1 MNLVIIETDNN
12 SRTKTERLKS
22 SKGLLKIKGE
32 YLIERI
38 IRIGQANGITRVF
51 CIINSHEPELEHY
64 LSTNNFGIAIQ
75 FIVPELRSPM
85 HILFALTSTHNK
97 EPFILVNSNSVFLES
112 EFSEFVTY
120 SLLQADAAGTIAV
133 TRNLNDEKPVGVAMN
148 DADIILKFN
157 NSKEG
162 YSWFNGGIY
171 YFSPQIL
178 IETNYAFQSGI
189 TGIEKFL
196 QFLIEKEYVLKG
208 FSFSRIIKVENIADI
223 AKAEDLI
230 RGIEY

>member
-1 MNLVIIETDNN
+1 MNLVIIETEN
-12 SRTKTERLKS
+12 SSRIKTEKLKS
-22 SKGLLKIKGE
+22 SKGLIKVKGE

-38 IRIGQANGITRVF
+38 IRIGRVNGITRVF
-51 CIINSHEPELEHY
+51 CIINSHEPEFEHY
-64 LSTNNFGIAIQ
+64 LLTQNFGITIQ

-97 EPFILVNSNSVFLES
+97 EPFILANSNSVFLES

-120 SLLQADAAGTIAV
+120 SLLQADADGTIAV
-133 TRNLNDEKPVGVAMN
+133 TRNLNDEKPIGVAMN

-157 NSKEG
+157 NSKVG

-196 QFLIEKEYVLKG
+196 QFLTERGYVLKG
-208 FSFSRIIKVENIADI
+208 FSFSKIIKVKNDSDI
-223 AKAEDLI
+223 EKAEDLI
-230 RGIEY
+230 REIG